1 MLGGLA
7 ALQTPLPPVG
17 SSPPRHP
24 VRSAQ
29 YVHVLHLR
37 DRASDLSI
45 ERAITRASER
55 ASDRARERAS
65 DRASERLSKRAID
78 RSSDRVWF
86 CRVLPCPA
94 LLDLVLLLS
103 CRVLSC
109 LDRSRLV
116 CSHLV
121 SSGPIMPWCVCVL
134 SSLSYLTL
142 SCCVCCALVLR
153 GFIMFDFVL
162 VL

>member
-17 SSPPRHP
+17 SSSPRHP

-29 YVHVLHLR
+29 NVHVLHLR

-121 SSGPIMPWCVCVL
+121 SSGPIMPWCVCVVFVVL
-134 SSLSYLTL
+134 PY
-142 SCCVCCALVLR
+142 LVLLCLLCPCLAWLHH
-153 GFIMFDFVL
+153 V
-162 VL
+162 